1 MGFCPGAVLKRD
13 NLLLLPSSTMS
24 AIDLYD
30 IKTLQKMG
38 TLCNSKSEFGMTMSI
53 KSISNTSKFLVGYE
67 DGSIALWDSKQSQMF
82 CKAKL
87 FEECVMCLDY
97 SFEVNLGISGSP
109 SNLLSTWHKTE
120 DKIQKGTTLEVTN
133 PGFNDM
139 KIRGDNKIIASAG
152 WDHKVR
158 IFGLKRLRPLAVLSY
173 HKDSV
178 QSLAFS
184 HDNMLACGSKDHHIS
199 LWKLY

>member
-13 NLLLLPSSTMS
+13 NLLLLPSSTTS

-30 IKTLQKMG
+30 IKTLQKVG

-67 DGSIALWDSKQSQMF
+67 DGSIALWDSKHSQMF

-120 DKIQKGTTLEVTN
+120 DKIQKGTSLEVTN
-133 PGFNDM
+133 PGFNDI
-139 KIRGDNKIIASAG
+139 KIRVEIIRS
-152 WDHKVR
+152 
-158 IFGLKRLRPLAVLSY
+158 
-173 HKDSV
+173 
-178 QSLAFS
+178 
-184 HDNMLACGSKDHHIS
+184 
-199 LWKLY
+199 